1 MFFSKKNPLKG
12 RDIISI
18 NDLSKD
24 DVIYLLEQAPNFETN
39 NDNKKNLYNK
49 IIASLFFEPSTRTR
63 LSFDAAAKRLGGQVI
78 GFDNIETTSLK
89 KGESFKDTIKMI
101 EQYADVIIIR
111 HPKEGS
117 AQLAA
122 DISHVPVINAGDGS
136 NQHPTQTLVDLYT
149 IKKEKGK
156 FEGLTG
162 LTVGFLGDL
171 KFGRTVHSL
180 ASALGL
186 FNVNIVF
193 IAPKGLEMPAEYL
206 KELSDK
212 NVNYS
217 QTSDLLS
224 VAQNLD
230 VLYVTRIQEERF
242 KNKKEYKK
250 VAGSYT
256 INKDLLV
263 NFKQDVLVMHPLPRV
278 DEINQ
283 DVDDTANQGYF
294 KQAGNAVAV
303 RKAILASVLGRV

>member
-1 MFFSKKNPLKG
+1 MFFTKKNPLKW

-24 DVIYLLEQAPNFETN
+24 DIIYLLQQAAKLER
-39 NDNKKNLYNK
+39 YNPRIITDK
-49 IIASLFFEPSTRTR
+49 VIASLFFEPSTRTR
-63 LSFDAAAKRLGGQVI
+63 LSFDAAVKRLGGQVI

-101 EQYADVIIIR
+101 EQYADVIVIR

-122 DISHVPVINAGDGS
+122 DISHIPVINAGDGS

-156 FEGLTG
+156 LEG

-180 ASALGL
+180 ANALGL
-186 FNVNIVF
+186 FGVNIVF
-193 IAPKGLEMPAEYL
+193 IAPKGLEMPTEYL
-206 KELSDK
+206 KELNEK

-224 VAQNLD
+224 VAQSLD

-242 KNKKEYKK
+242 KNRKDYKR

-256 INKDLLV
+256 INKDLLA
-263 NFKQDVLVMHPLPRV
+263 NFRQDVLVMHPLPRLE
-278 DEINQ
+278 EINQ
-283 DVDDTANQGYF
+283 DVDDTQNQGYF

-303 RKAILASVLGRV
+303 RKAILATVLGRV

>member
-1 MFFSKKNPLKG
+1 MFFAKKNPLKS

-24 DVIYLLEQAPNFETN
+24 EIIYLLQQAVGLE
-39 NDNKKNLYNK
+39 DYNPKLLPDK

-63 LSFDAAAKRLGGQVI
+63 LSFDAAAKRLGAQVI
-78 GFDNIETTSLK
+78 GFDNIDTTSLK

-101 EQYADVIIIR
+101 EQYADVIVIR

-122 DISHVPVINAGDGS
+122 DLSHVPVINAGDGS

-156 FEGLTG
+156 LEG

-186 FNVNIVF
+186 FNANIVF

-206 KELSDK
+206 KELQSK
-212 NVNYS
+212 S
-217 QTSDLLS
+217 
-224 VAQNLD
+224 
-230 VLYVTRIQEERF
+230 
-242 KNKKEYKK
+242 
-250 VAGSYT
+250 
-256 INKDLLV
+256 V
-263 NFKQDVLVMHPLPRV
+263 NFSQDR
-278 DEINQ
+278 
-283 DVDDTANQGYF
+283 
-294 KQAGNAVAV
+294 
-303 RKAILASVLGRV
+303 

>member
-1 MFFSKKNPLKG
+1 MFFAKKNPLKG

-18 NDLSKD
+18 HDLSKED
-24 DVIYLLEQAPNFETN
+24 ILYLLHQAADLAT
-39 NDNKKNLYNK
+39 YNPRLLPDK

-63 LSFDAAAKRLGGQVI
+63 LSFDAAAKRLGAQVI

-101 EQYADVIIIR
+101 EQYADVIVIR

-122 DISHVPVINAGDGS
+122 DLSHVPVINAGDGS

-156 FEGLTG
+156 LEG

-186 FNVNIVF
+186 FNANIVF
-193 IAPKGLEMPAEYL
+193 IAPKGLEMPEEYL
-206 KELSDK
+206 KELQSK
-212 NVNYS
+212 SVNFS
-217 QTSDLLS
+217 QTSDLQS
-224 VAQNLD
+224 VAQTLD

-242 KNKKEYKK
+242 KNKKDYKK

-256 INKDLLV
+256 ISKELLA
-263 NFKQDVLVMHPLPRV
+263 NFKQDVLVMHPLPRLE
-278 DEINQ
+278 EINQ
-283 DVDDTANQGYF
+283 DVDDTPNQGYF

>member
-1 MFFSKKNPLKG
+1 MFFTKKNPLKG

-24 DVIYLLEQAPNFETN
+24 DIIYLLQQAAKLER
-39 NDNKKNLYNK
+39 YNPRIITDK
-49 IIASLFFEPSTRTR
+49 VIASLFFEPSTRTR
-63 LSFDAAAKRLGGQVI
+63 LSFDAAVKRLGGQVI

-101 EQYADVIIIR
+101 EQYADVIVIR

-122 DISHVPVINAGDGS
+122 DISHIPVINAGDGS

-149 IKKEKGK
+149 IKKEKEK
-156 FEGLTG
+156 LEG

-186 FNVNIVF
+186 FGVNIVF
-193 IAPKGLEMPAEYL
+193 ISPKSLEMPSEYL
-206 KELSDK
+206 KELNEK

-224 VAQNLD
+224 VAQSLD
-230 VLYVTRIQEERF
+230 VLYVTRIKEERF
-242 KNKKEYKK
+242 KNKKDYKR
-250 VAGSYT
+250 VSGSYA
-256 INKDLLV
+256 INKDLLA
-263 NFKQDVLVMHPLPRV
+263 NFRQDVLVMHPLPRLE
-278 DEINQ
+278 EINQ
-283 DVDDTANQGYF
+283 DVDDTQNQGYF

-303 RKAILASVLGRV
+303 RKAILATVLGRV

>member
-101 EQYADVIIIR
+101 EQYADIIVIR

-156 FEGLTG
+156 LEGLTG

-186 FNVNIVF
+186 FSVNIVF

-224 VAQNLD
+224 VARNLD

-263 NFKQDVLVMHPLPRV
+263 NFKKDVLVMHPLPRV

-283 DVDDTANQGYF
+283 DVDETPNQGYF
-294 KQAGNAVAV
+294 KQAANAVAV
-303 RKAILASVLGRV
+303 RKAILAAVMGRV

>member
-1 MFFSKKNPLKG
+1 MFFTKKNPLKG

-24 DVIYLLEQAPNFETN
+24 DIIYLLQQAAELESHNPRIIT
-39 NDNKKNLYNK
+39 DKV
-49 IIASLFFEPSTRTR
+49 IASLFFEPSTRTR
-63 LSFDAAAKRLGGQVI
+63 LSFDAAVKRLGGQVI

-101 EQYADVIIIR
+101 EQYADAIVIR

-122 DISHVPVINAGDGS
+122 DISHIPVINAGDGS

-156 FEGLTG
+156 LEG

-186 FNVNIVF
+186 FGVNIVF
-193 IAPKGLEMPAEYL
+193 IAPKSLEMPAEYL
-206 KELSDK
+206 KELDGK

-224 VAQNLD
+224 VAQSLD

-242 KNKKEYKK
+242 KSKKDYKK

-256 INKDLLV
+256 INRDLLA
-263 NFKQDVLVMHPLPRV
+263 NFKQNVLVMHPLPRLE
-278 DEINQ
+278 EINQ
-283 DVDDTANQGYF
+283 DVDDTQNQGYF

-303 RKAILASVLGRV
+303 RKAILATVLGRV

>member
-1 MFFSKKNPLKG
+1 MFFTKKNPLKG

-24 DVIYLLEQAPNFETN
+24 DIIYLLQQAAELESHNPRIIT
-39 NDNKKNLYNK
+39 DKV
-49 IIASLFFEPSTRTR
+49 IASLFFEPSTRTR
-63 LSFDAAAKRLGGQVI
+63 LSFDAAMKRLGGQVI

-101 EQYADVIIIR
+101 EQYADAIVIR

-122 DISHVPVINAGDGS
+122 DISHIPVINAGDGS

-149 IKKEKGK
+149 IKKEKGRL
-156 FEGLTG
+156 EG

-186 FNVNIVF
+186 FGVNIVF
-193 IAPKGLEMPAEYL
+193 IAPKSLEMPAEYL
-206 KELSDK
+206 KELDEK

-217 QTSDLLS
+217 QTSELLS
-224 VAQNLD
+224 VAQSLD
-230 VLYVTRIQEERF
+230 VLYVTRIQGERF
-242 KNKKEYKK
+242 KSKKDYKK
-250 VAGSYT
+250 IAGSYT
-256 INKDLLV
+256 INRDLLA
-263 NFKQDVLVMHPLPRV
+263 NFKQNVLVMHPLPRLE
-278 DEINQ
+278 EINQ
-283 DVDDTANQGYF
+283 DVDDTQNQGYF

-303 RKAILASVLGRV
+303 RKAILATVLGRV